1 MVMVKIL
8 VLWNF
13 GSQVYMVPENS
24 GFVISK

>member
-8 VLWNF
+8 VLWKF